1 MDWMSGETGM
11 SNKLIKES
19 KQKKKVTVSDGV
31 IFYNTFGWIF
41 VFCGIGSF
49 LLKFFVSLMPQNY
62 EKYNIPL
69 MFGIWTAVSVALL
82 VIGIVPLVLGK
93 YSKRFQNWANK
104 DVDSFGRYLVKQEAK
119 QEKKRLEKSIKR
131 DKRKGLDNK
140 LEENQLELEMAD
152 RILDIVDSKS
162 E

>member
-1 MDWMSGETGM
+1 
-11 SNKLIKES
+11 
-19 KQKKKVTVSDGV
+19 
-31 IFYNTFGWIF
+31 
-41 VFCGIGSF
+41 
-49 LLKFFVSLMPQNY
+49 
-62 EKYNIPL
+62 

-93 YSKRFQNWANK
+93 YSKRFQNQANK

-119 QEKKRLEKSIKR
+119 QEKKQLEKSIKR